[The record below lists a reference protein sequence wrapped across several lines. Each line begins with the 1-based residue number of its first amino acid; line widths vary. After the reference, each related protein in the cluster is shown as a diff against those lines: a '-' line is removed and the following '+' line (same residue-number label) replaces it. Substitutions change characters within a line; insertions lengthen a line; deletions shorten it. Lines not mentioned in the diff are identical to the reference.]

1 MVQNKSWQR
10 SLATGRLP
18 EKRQLAMVEGNGSDL
33 VEGEEVDVVN
43 DFLNEEF
50 REIDDGM
57 VVRSRLKADDLRLL
71 RRAFIGYIRSGVA
84 GSDEAKCRDLFKR
97 MLRREGK

>member
-1 MVQNKSWQR
+1 M
-10 SLATGRLP
+10 
-18 EKRQLAMVEGNGSDL
+18 MEGSGSDL
-33 VEGEEVDVVN
+33 MEGEEVDVVS
-43 DFLNEEF
+43 DFLNEQF

-57 VVRSRLKADDLRLL
+57 VVRSQFKADDLRLI

-84 GSDEAKCRDLFKR
+84 GSDESKCRDLFEL